1 MMLIKAFHTSKG
13 RGSCEKVVLFF
24 LLTFAIAVFAV
35 QVNYGIFE
43 DITTTNVWNL
53 LGSGSTSYNFAVQLW
68 KYPSLLGMNKEGALI
83 PLAAADIPAIVKEGN
98 MYTTTVK
105 LRKDMRW
112 SNGAPFTADDV
123 VLHTTQFK
131 VCKFPVVTGLVRMSQ
146 QRLKKSIHGR

>member
-1 MMLIKAFHTSKG
+1 VK
-13 RGSCEKVVLFF
+13 KVVLFF

-123 VLHTTQFK
+123 CFYIQHNS
-131 VCKFPVVTGLVRMSQ
+131 RYANS
-146 QRLKKSIHGR
+146 RW